1 MIERDKRIRKILKD
15 SFPAHKEKEKE
26 LYCKIVS
33 QLPQRDN
40 RYFII
45 AIAYT
50 ILSLS
55 MLIFLIFNIKT
66 ISNCITTSI
75 TFMQELVQTSE
86 ITSNLLEYFIE
97 NTVNIRTLPQTEDPI
112 AIVLYIAIIFFII
125 WYIYSMLNEY
135 YLFKNENIIKRA
147 IEEKR

>member
-135 YLFKNENIIKRA
+135 TCSRTKI
-147 IEEKR
+147 